1 MKHVKTDGE
10 VNIGLTYIY
19 ICMYIFYNM
28 VNTTMMASLDEATNE
43 AIYILVHKLFLNRQI
58 QHLLI
63 LGGSVNE

>member
-1 MKHVKTDGE
+1 MLKHVKTDGE
-10 VNIGLTYIY
+10 VNIGLPYIY
-19 ICMYIFYNM
+19 FYLYNM
-28 VNTTMMASLDEATNE
+28 VNTTIVASLDEATNE